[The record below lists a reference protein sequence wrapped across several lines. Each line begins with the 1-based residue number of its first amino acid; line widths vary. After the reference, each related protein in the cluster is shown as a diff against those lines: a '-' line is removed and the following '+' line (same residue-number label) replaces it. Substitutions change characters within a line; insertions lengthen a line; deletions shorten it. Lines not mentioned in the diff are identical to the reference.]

1 MTTQIAI
8 EKPLIHRLV
17 TRSSASDLTLVI
29 AGSLVTAL
37 LAQVAFPMWPVPI
50 TGQTL
55 AVLLV
60 GSVLGATRGAL
71 SMILYISLGAAGLP
85 VFSGAASG
93 LTFGPT
99 FGYLAGFVAAAALS
113 GYFAQLG
120 WHRKVTGVL
129 GSFVMANLVIYAF
142 GLTWLSFA
150 LGSFGFAN
158 DIGTVL
164 AAGLLPFLI
173 GDAIKIAL
181 AVVSLP
187 LAHKFL
193 AAK

>member
-99 FGYLAGFVAAAALS
+99 FGYLAGFVAAAALI

-129 GSFVMANLVIYAF
+129 GSFVVANLVIYAF

-181 AVVSLP
+181 AVVALP

>member
-99 FGYLAGFVAAAALS
+99 FGYLAGFVAAAALI

-181 AVVSLP
+181 AVVALP

>member
-99 FGYLAGFVAAAALS
+99 FGYLAGFVAAAALI